1 MASQRKLPKWAI
13 IPAAG
18 KLVVESLRHPNS
30 AKVVSVD
37 TVERKV
43 NVQSYKDSPMVGHRV
58 EGPKP

>member
-1 MASQRKLPKWAI
+1 MSQRKLPTWAI

-37 TVERKV
+37 TAQRKV
-43 NVQSYKDSPMVGHRV
+43 NVQSYKDGPPVGHGLER
-58 EGPKP
+58 PQR